1 MSSKRVAA
9 GVDVARPPP
18 GEATLPPRPTPA
30 PRTPRVLLACGIA
43 AALSGVTY
51 LAWRW
56 ATPSECAWVGP
67 DAAQWL
73 PAGVRPAVTG
83 TCLLPA
89 GSTVTAAQEGGSSV
103 GLLLGS
109 GDVLALPLL
118 ASGSLVLHRLLEAAS
133 SLLFCAGFFALA
145 VYASLR
151 SRADRAAGAT
161 AVTAGAL
168 LGSTIVTMVGLPA
181 HDAFNGPARWA
192 LMALTQPLFLLAWG
206 AGLAWLLEFPTRL
219 VTSKWT
225 NWVMGVATVG
235 PVLAWAMPMALLA
248 LTAPSAT
255 GWMRTSILVQ
265 SGITV
270 AVMLGMLALVGV
282 RLAAAL
288 RAEPGSVPRQQV
300 IWLAGSAAASSLL
313 VLILWMVPQLLTG
326 NAVLPDEIIG
336 APGLLFVA
344 GLGIAMSRY
353 RMFDLDPVL
362 ARTLVYLGLTLAA
375 VVVCLATSA
384 LLAAGLGA
392 VAPSQAAVVG
402 AVVAAVV
409 VSPLRVRLGRWV
421 NQALYGDRDDPYS
434 ALSRV
439 AATTAAR
446 GVADN
451 FVAEDIRRALR
462 APCVRIECPDGR
474 VVSAGDTAAFSARG
488 IEIPLGRSTDP
499 GGVLKVAARAP
510 GDRYR
515 PGERRLLHDIAGQIS
530 AALYEQ
536 SLAEQLQT
544 SRERI
549 VTAREEERKALRRSL
564 HDEVGPAMA
573 SIALRAETAR
583 RLLHGGSGG
592 PSAAAEPLLAEIST
606 DASTAAES
614 LRVMAY
620 DLRPPAL
627 DELGLVRA
635 LAVSAAPSPEL
646 RVTVTDGAAD
656 DHGPPLSAAVEAAL
670 YRIAVAA
677 LDNAFRHGRARHCS
691 IVLTRSDRWVEMTI
705 TDDGAGLPADVVPGV
720 GISAM
725 KERAAELG
733 GTCTVTSGSPGT
745 VVHARLPV
753 GDSS

>member
-1 MSSKRVAA
+1 MSSKRVATDA
-9 GVDVARPPP
+9 DVARPPP
-18 GEATLPPRPTPA
+18 VVASQSPA
-30 PRTPRVLLACGIA
+30 PRTARVLLACGTA
-43 AALSGVTY
+43 AALSGVAY
-51 LAWRW
+51 LVWRW
-56 ATPSECAWVGP
+56 ATPSECAWLGP
-67 DAAQWL
+67 DAAQWQ
-73 PAGVRPAVTG
+73 PAGVLPAVTE
-83 TCLLPA
+83 TCPLPSASLVTGAREA
-89 GSTVTAAQEGGSSV
+89 GSTV

-109 GDVLALPLL
+109 GEVVALPLQ
-118 ASGSLVLHRLLEAAS
+118 ASGALVLERLLSAAS
-133 SLLFCAGFFALA
+133 SLLFCGGFFALA

-181 HDAFNGPARWA
+181 HDAFSGPARWA

-206 AGLAWLLEFPTRL
+206 AGLAWLLEFPAPL
-219 VTSKWT
+219 VSSKRTSVVWGAA
-225 NWVMGVATVG
+225 MLG
-235 PVLAWAMPMALLA
+235 PVLAWAVPMSLLA

-270 AVMLGMLALVGV
+270 AVMVGMLALVGV
-282 RLAAAL
+282 RLVAAL

-300 IWLAGSAAASSLL
+300 LWLAGSAAASSLL
-313 VLILWMVPQLLTG
+313 VLILWMLPQLLTG
-326 NAVLPDEIIG
+326 SAVLPDEVIG

-409 VSPLRVRLGRWV
+409 VSPPRVRLGRWV

-439 AATTAAR
+439 AATTASR
-446 GVADN
+446 GADSV
-451 FVAEDIRRALR
+451 VAEDIRRALR

-474 VVSAGDTAAFSARG
+474 VVLAGDSAALAAG
-488 IEIPLGRSTDP
+488 VVEVPLGRLAEP
-499 GGVLKVAARAP
+499 GGELQVAVRAP
-510 GDRYR
+510 GDRYSA
-515 PGERRLLHDIAGQIS
+515 GERRLLHDIAGQIS

-536 SLAEQLQT
+536 SLAAQLQT

-549 VTAREEERKALRRSL
+549 VTAREEERKTLRRSL

-573 SIALRAETAR
+573 SISLRAETAR
-583 RLLHGGSGG
+583 RLLFGGSGDRT
-592 PSAAAEPLLAEIST
+592 AAEPLLADISS
-606 DASTAAES
+606 DAASAAES
-614 LRVMAY
+614 LRAMAY

-627 DELGLVRA
+627 DELGLIRA
-635 LAVSAAPSPEL
+635 LEAGAPSPEL
-646 RVTVTDGAAD
+646 QVRVIDRAAD
-656 DHGPPLSAAVEAAL
+656 GPALSAAVEAAL

-677 LDNAFRHGRARHCS
+677 LDNAARHGRAQYCT
-691 IVLTRSDRWVEMTI
+691 IVLTRSDRSVEMTVS
-705 TDDGAGLPADVVPGV
+705 DDGAGLPPGAVPGI

-725 KERAAELG
+725 RERAAELG
-733 GTCTVTSGSPGT
+733 GTCTVTRGSPGT
-745 VVHARLPV
+745 VVHARLPM